1 MKYSSNHTQLNLSE
15 PTVTPAKARC
25 SLVRFSAEQFER
37 IKGDARTFG
46 QSIPELL
53 RSAYFGR
60 KLVTPRFSV
69 SDAERI
75 VTAINRVGNNVNQIA
90 KHLNSGFREGFQP
103 LLEEAVLYLVGI
115 KTEVTVGHGRR

>member
-1 MKYSSNHTQLNLSE
+1 MEQTPTQDQLNLSE
-15 PTVTPAKARC
+15 PIVTPAKSRC

-37 IKGDARTFG
+37 IKGDARSFG

-60 KLVTPRFSV
+60 KKMMPRFSI
-69 SDAERI
+69 SDADRI
-75 VTAINRVGNNVNQIA
+75 VAAINRVGNNVNQIA

-103 LLEEAVLYLVGI
+103 LLEEAVLYFVGI
-115 KTEVTVGHGRR
+115 KAEVTVGHERR